1 MAQAYEF
8 CTERVLQQ
16 QVHRKKRKLQFI
28 EVVDNGSDV
37 DTDSIS
43 DSSDV
48 IGSKVL
54 VDTTTT
60 AAVNQG
66 PDFKIDDRYF
76 SDEDD
81 SKNLYSPDEDDNLH
95 IYEYDSFSSDGSLP
109 LYERTSITT
118 NKAVKSI
125 LNFCV
130 DSNLDKL
137 KLISLM
143 HLIKSLLPVPNH
155 LPTTFHQILKTQGKK
170 PSSTTKL
177 YCNKC
182 LALTTLKGG
191 QQFCTNSYCSLASQK
206 LSKRQLTEVVT
217 VNIREKLQ
225 CIIRRNISFFTECQE
240 LFPAFDISSGNRYQ
254 VITEKVV
261 HPITFNI
268 HVDGAPLV
276 RSTKSSLWPCFSSIV
291 ELPPPIREFQTNILT
306 LGFWISC
313 VKPDVNV
320 FLQDIIEQLIDLNQN
335 GTSIFVNENEFKVF
349 VKTQFFIS
357 DLPAKSLFTKTINFN
372 GYYAC
377 TNCTTEDHGALG
389 FTSAF
394 CFESA
399 IRHVKKKAHGTKYL
413 GSQIAFWYDIDAI
426 IRTEKFEPPK
436 MLKIL
441 REKMD
446 TLQYDFSKV
455 KLYLRFK
462 DKFITYHSLFIPQGS
477 LKEKSLYSCIV
488 YIDEPLKY
496 SIVESKRLL
505 HVNDDGYGIIKEFG
519 KSYNIRVEQTGTQSS
534 MERYGQLLELAMQ
547 HQMHEEVPSDC
558 EDRKS
563 KKEKQNRIKNST
575 TASTSKPMLSTK
587 AQRQH
592 EGDKST
598 VNDVDTRT
606 YLSPSTFQSDAFDAK
621 LSRSSKVSTQRDD
634 RDSPSSDEDEVGE
647 EQQLSSSSDEDDLDD
662 LESSNFLSLQTTSA
676 VSKKRAKKQEL
687 NCLLLNAYG
696 FQRMI
701 VVVEIRK
708 INS

>member
-1 MAQAYEF
+1 M
-8 CTERVLQQ
+8 
-16 QVHRKKRKLQFI
+16 
-28 EVVDNGSDV
+28 NN
-37 DTDSIS
+37 
-43 DSSDV
+43 
-48 IGSKVL
+48 
-54 VDTTTT
+54 
-60 AAVNQG
+60 NQ
-66 PDFKIDDRYF
+66 
-76 SDEDD
+76 
-81 SKNLYSPDEDDNLH
+81 
-95 IYEYDSFSSDGSLP
+95 
-109 LYERTSITT
+109 
-118 NKAVKSI
+118 
-125 LNFCV
+125 
-130 DSNLDKL
+130 
-137 KLISLM
+137 
-143 HLIKSLLPVPNH
+143 
-155 LPTTFHQILKTQGKK
+155 
-170 PSSTTKL
+170 
-177 YCNKC
+177 
-182 LALTTLKGG
+182 
-191 QQFCTNSYCSLASQK
+191 
-206 LSKRQLTEVVT
+206 
-217 VNIREKLQ
+217 
-225 CIIRRNISFFTECQE
+225 RRS
-240 LFPAFDISSGNRYQ
+240 
-254 VITEKVV
+254 
-261 HPITFNI
+261 
-268 HVDGAPLV
+268 
-276 RSTKSSLWPCFSSIV
+276 
-291 ELPPPIREFQTNILT
+291 
-306 LGFWISC
+306 
-313 VKPDVNV
+313 
-320 FLQDIIEQLIDLNQN
+320 
-335 GTSIFVNENEFKVF
+335 
-349 VKTQFFIS
+349 
-357 DLPAKSLFTKTINFN
+357 
-372 GYYAC
+372 
-377 TNCTTEDHGALG
+377 
-389 FTSAF
+389 
-394 CFESA
+394 
-399 IRHVKKKAHGTKYL
+399 
-413 GSQIAFWYDIDAI
+413 
-426 IRTEKFEPPK
+426 
-436 MLKIL
+436 
-441 REKMD
+441 
-446 TLQYDFSKV
+446 
-455 KLYLRFK
+455 
-462 DKFITYHSLFIPQGS
+462 IPQGS